1 MPNLDFSIDIHT
13 HATYKPLARSF
24 SKSDSGKQS
33 ASAGDKTNMF
43 FYDPA
48 SFTDKLINETGSLTK
63 FSQANF
69 TAALYGRLWVI
80 AVGLGSVEKWFFNN
94 KLGKG
99 FISDI
104 LADFATELGKPRID
118 AIQNMKDYWDDL
130 LKEISFL
137 QQMHNKPF
145 TIDGSKYK
153 YVIVNNFT
161 ELKAAISENE
171 TTVSQHSNT
180 PVNIA
185 VIPSIEGMHV
195 LNCGLDA
202 DRNPVNIKADAE
214 EVKQHAR
221 DLKNHAHKPWF
232 VTFTHH
238 FYNELCGQSLSLRG
252 VIAKKC
258 DQSVGLNTGFTNLG
272 KDVLNILLDNTDG
285 KRILIDIK
293 HLSPQGRQ
301 EFFKIRE
308 TQYPDIPVF
317 MSHGVANGLPD
328 IKTPVSHYPE
338 IGNTFNNGEIN
349 FYDEELI
356 LMAKSGGIIGLQLD
370 ERRLANDET
379 IRRTKHSFFRNKIM
393 HYRSELVWKQIQYIG
408 ELLDDNGLPA
418 WSNMCIGSDYDGIV
432 DPINS
437 FWTVEQYPDLKSY
450 LERHAFN
457 YMQNYSS
464 RLKNTFNKISAD
476 IIIQNIF
483 QTSAWTFF
491 EKWF

>member
-1 MPNLDFSIDIHT
+1 MPNIDFSIDIHT
-13 HATYKPLARSF
+13 HASYKPLARSF
-24 SKSDSGKQS
+24 PKSTGTQS
-33 ASAGDKTNMF
+33 ASVSDKNNIW

-48 SFTDKLINETGSLTK
+48 SLTDKLLNEIGSLTK

-69 TAALYGRLWVI
+69 TAASYGRLWVI
-80 AVGLGSVEKWFFNN
+80 AIGMGSIEKWFFNN

-118 AIQNMKDYWDDL
+118 SIQNMKDYWADL
-130 LKEISFL
+130 QQEFSFL
-137 QQMHNKPF
+137 QQMNNKPVN
-145 TIDGSKYK
+145 IDGNKYK

-161 ELKAAISENE
+161 ALKAAIEENE
-171 TTVSQHSNT
+171 TTIATESKAAI
-180 PVNIA
+180 NIA
-185 VIPSIEGMHV
+185 VIPSIEGLHI

-202 DRNPVNIKADAE
+202 DRTPTNIKCNPD

-221 DLKNHAHKPWF
+221 DLKNAAHKPWF

-258 DQSVGLNTGFTNLG
+258 DQNVGLNTGFTELG

-285 KRILIDIK
+285 KRILIDCK
-293 HLSPQGRQ
+293 HLSPLGRQ
-301 EFFKIRE
+301 EFFKVRE
-308 TQYPDIPVF
+308 TNYPDIPVF

-328 IKTPVSHYPE
+328 MNTPVSHYPE
-338 IGNTFNNGEIN
+338 LGNTFNNGEIN
-349 FYDEELI
+349 FYDDELI

-379 IRRTKHSFFRNKIM
+379 IKRVKHSFFKNKIM

-418 WSNMCIGSDYDGIV
+418 WSNIGIGSDYDGIV

-437 FWTVEQYPDLKSY
+437 FWTVEEYPDLKSY

-457 YMQNYSS
+457 YMQNFSS
-464 RLKNTFNKISAD
+464 RLKNGFNKIGSD
-476 IIIQNIF
+476 LIIQNIF
-483 QTSAWTFF
+483 QNNAWAFF